1 MGSLV
6 LKEESGYRAFFHHLI
21 RPHEHYLPVWKEV
34 SHPDFKHT
42 EKAWLPVFAQ
52 SFQYSTLG
60 RLTECQ
66 TGALDH
72 PWASSTTV
80 ALMSGRVTPLLLS
93 WNAASVPSSAAALMS
108 EWTGDPPACFSGPRG
123 CTGGGTVGQGQ

>member
-42 EKAWLPVFAQ
+42 EKRGCLCLHNIF
-52 SFQYSTLG
+52 STLH
-60 RLTECQ
+60 
-66 TGALDH
+66 LD
-72 PWASSTTV
+72 A
-80 ALMSGRVTPLLLS
+80 
-93 WNAASVPSSAAALMS
+93 
-108 EWTGDPPACFSGPRG
+108 
-123 CTGGGTVGQGQ
+123 